1 MSMGAA
7 RLSSLVVQVPRYG
20 KFLQTREANC
30 RWSLDGYRKSSVE
43 HELKKRGMPERGNQ
57 LGDIGWTTER
67 VKLNEFER
75 FQIGKGFEKLK
86 NEIDIF
92 FVVTGL

>member
-7 RLSSLVVQVPRYG
+7 RGLVVPRYG

-30 RWSLDGYRKSSVE
+30 RWSLYDCRTSGVE

-57 LGDIGWTTER
+57 LGDIDWPTEK
-67 VKLNEFER
+67 VKLEEFER

-92 FVVTGL
+92 FVTAKVRL